1 MSDEPQAN
9 QEMTEIREGD
19 ILFDCPFCSK
29 NMAIEAAGAG
39 LMVPCATCGK
49 RVQVPIPDQETP
61 DAPVATEA
69 PAAAAALAGGGDSE
83 NPEELIGQ
91 LDAAL
96 SMSNKQVDQL
106 MEEKEALQERRAY
119 LEQMRAANV
128 ERLKQISAEL
138 EAMQNALDHA
148 LILLA
153 EVRAEKPV

>member
-1 MSDEPQAN
+1 MSDEPQTN
-9 QEMTEIREGD
+9 QEITEIHEGD
-19 ILFDCPFCSK
+19 ILFDCPFCGK
-29 NMAIEAAGAG
+29 NMAIESAGAG

-69 PAAAAALAGGGDSE
+69 SAVAATPASVEGGES
-83 NPEELIGQ
+83 PEEIIRQ

-119 LEQMRAANV
+119 LEQMRTANV
-128 ERLKQISAEL
+128 KRLKEISAEL
-138 EAMQNALDHA
+138 EAMQNALDRA
-148 LILLA
+148 LVLVA